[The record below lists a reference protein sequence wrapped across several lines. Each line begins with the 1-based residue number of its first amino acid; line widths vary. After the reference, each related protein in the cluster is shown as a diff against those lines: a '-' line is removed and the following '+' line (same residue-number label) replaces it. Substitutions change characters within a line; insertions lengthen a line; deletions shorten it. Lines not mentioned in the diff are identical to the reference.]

1 MYTGLLD
8 VLHDAAD
15 VDLLTVRDRV
25 HVDLGVVLHK
35 LVDEGRVSW
44 PCAGAGREVEVQVI
58 VVVDDLHPAPAEH
71 VRRPHDDR
79 IPELA
84 RHLPRLLGRRCSPE
98 PGVRDAELCQ
108 EPSEPGAVFCKVY
121 GVGRGAEDSHPCH
134 FQFVR
139 QLQRTLAAE
148 LQDYAFGF
156 LAPYDLEHVFCGERL
171 EVETCG
177 GVVVGGDGL
186 RVGVD
191 HDRVVAALCKSV
203 TGVDAGVVELDALA
217 DTVGAAAEDDD
228 GGVLLAPDFVLLLIG
243 GVVVGRAR
251 RELTGAGID
260 GLVGRRDTES
270 PPHAPNNLHR
280 RPRSRCDGLVGE
292 AEPLELAQLLHAE
305 RHGDGAFGSH
315 DPGYGSD
322 KERVYGGAFVDVGYV
337 HPGAQGIEDG
347 EDAVRARLVEAG
359 MNILGVHLQR
369 SHGFHQALRKRP
381 TYRHDLA
388 NRVHPGSEPGHS
400 SRELLEREAGY
411 LGHHVVK
418 RRLERGRRRTRNV
431 VRNLIEGVPYRKL
444 GRYLR
449 YRKPRSLASQRAR
462 AAHPWVHL
470 DHIVA
475 VTLGVDRKLD
485 VGSPRGYPYLTYYA

>member
-15 VDLLTVRDRV
+15 VDLLPIRDRV

-35 LVDEGRVSW
+35 LVDEGWVSW
-44 PCAGAGREVEVQVI
+44 PRSRAGPEVEVEVI
-58 VVVDDLHPAPAEH
+58 VIVDDLHPAPAED
-71 VRRPHDDR
+71 VRWPHDDR

-84 RHLPRLLGRRCSPE
+84 RHLPRLLGRRCGPE
-98 PGVRDAELCQ
+98 PGVRDAELSQ
-108 EPSEPGAVFCKVY
+108 EPSEPGAVFRKVY
-121 GVGRGAEDSHPCH
+121 GVGRGAEDSHSCL
-134 FQFVR
+134 FQLVR
-139 QLQRTLAAE
+139 QLQGTLAAE
-148 LQDYAFGF
+148 LQDDAFGF
-156 LAPYDLEHVFCGERL
+156 LAPYYLQNMLRGQRL
-171 EVETCG
+171 EVKARG
-177 GVVVGGDGL
+177 GVVVGRDGL

-191 HDRVVAALCKSV
+191 HDRVVAALHECV

-217 DTVGAAAEDDD
+217 DAVGAAAEDDD
-228 GGVLLAPDFVLLLIG
+228 GGVLLAPDLVLLFVG

-260 GLVGRRDTES
+260 GLVGRRDSES
-270 PPHAPNNLHR
+270 PSDAPNNLHR
-280 RPRSRCDGLVGE
+280 RPRSSCDGLVGE

-305 RHGDGAFGSH
+305 RHGDGALRSH

-347 EDAVRARLVEAG
+347 EDAVRARLVEAA
-359 MNILGVHLQR
+359 MNILGFHLQR

-388 NRVHPGSEPGHS
+388 NRVHPGSEPGQS

-431 VRNLIEGVPYRKL
+431 VRNLIEGIPYRKL

-462 AAHPWVHL
+462 AAHLWVHL
-470 DHIVA
+470 DHIVP

-485 VGSPRGYPYLTYYA
+485 VGSPRGNPYLTYYA